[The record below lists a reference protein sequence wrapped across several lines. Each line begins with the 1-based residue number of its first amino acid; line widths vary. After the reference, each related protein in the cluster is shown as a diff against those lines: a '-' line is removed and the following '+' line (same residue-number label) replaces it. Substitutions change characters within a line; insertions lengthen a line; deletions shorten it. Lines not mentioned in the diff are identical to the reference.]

1 MQIKLTWTLG
11 SLTPAGPPTTLSIQH
26 KLSSE
31 PTNWTTYV
39 TEPYSIFCTGN
50 SCQYT
55 YPDNVLDPNKSYDF
69 RIVTNCTQG
78 SASYSNIVTKINITC
93 PVVSLVASS
102 STVDYSFAGSV
113 GTSVT
118 GYVIGIYLATDTGFS
133 NPLAGGVVT
142 VNSPVPATVSGSFT
156 GLTASTNYKV
166 RVTVKSSGTDV
177 NCDSAIS
184 TGATLPCS
192 AASSLTAC
200 IVGVDCP

>member
-11 SLTPAGPPTTLSIQH
+11 SLTPAGQAPTTLTIQH
-26 KLSSE
+26 KLSSSS
-31 PTNWTTYV
+31 TWITQTSANYTT
-39 TEPYSIFCTGN
+39 FCTGN

-55 YPDNVLDPNKSYDF
+55 YPTGVLENNKSYDF
-69 RIVTNCTQG
+69 KILTDCSQG
-78 SASYSNIVTKINITC
+78 SQSASNIVTKLNIIC

-142 VNSPVPATVSGSFT
+142 VNSPIPATVSGSFT

-166 RVTVKSSGTDV
+166 RVTVKSSGNDV
-177 NCDSAIS
+177 FCDSAIS